1 MAANGRH
8 EQEHCREIHRAS
20 AGAGK
25 FSQRISGRKTASAHV
40 QRTYPGRTELILR
53 KAPCEERK
61 RMIRKIDRH
70 KRLARLELPVADGI
84 QTLYAGLEIFSKIN
98 LSAH

>member
-8 EQEHCREIHRAS
+8 EQEYCREIHRAS

-25 FSQRISGRKTASAHV
+25 FSQRISGRKQHLHMSRGHIREG
-40 QRTYPGRTELILR
+40 QTYITEGPLR
-53 KAPCEERK
+53 GKEK
-61 RMIRKIDRH
+61 MIRKIDRH

-98 LSAH
+98 LSAY